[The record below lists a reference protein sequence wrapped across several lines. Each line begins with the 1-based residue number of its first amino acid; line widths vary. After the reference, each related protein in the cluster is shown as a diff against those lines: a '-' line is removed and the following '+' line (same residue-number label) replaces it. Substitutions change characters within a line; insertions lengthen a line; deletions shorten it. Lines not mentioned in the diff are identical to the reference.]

1 MNVICIEEEAFFQ
14 LVEKTIERLN
24 QEKQLEPSKWIGEA
38 EAMEILHIKS
48 KTTLQRLR
56 DEGKIRFSQPM
67 HKIILYDRESLIRFI
82 EDHAHD
88 TF

>member
-1 MNVICIEEEAFFQ
+1 MKVICIEEEAFFQ

-24 QEKQLEPSKWIGEA
+24 QDKVPSPAKWIGEA
-38 EAMEILHIKS
+38 EAMNILHIKS

-56 DEGKIRFSQPM
+56 DEGKIRFSQPI
-67 HKIILYDRESLIRFI
+67 HKVILYDRESLIGFI
-82 EDHAHD
+82 EDHVHE